1 MSQSMLDA
9 VRGECSARTWSR
21 GVELARRGAVVL
33 LRHDPKEALL
43 RVQVVGRAVSPSV
56 RLFPGDD
63 DWSCD
68 CRGADDPCEHVAAA
82 VIAWRRGLDERP
94 DEAASAPSSTA
105 ARVPARVGY
114 RLTRERERK
123 GSVGL
128 GLQRVIVDA
137 AGERPLQ
144 QALVRPSTSDG
155 RAAIH
160 CEIAASRADLTVE
173 LALGGPRRLSGGRLP
188 PTTLREVLA
197 ALREGEDLTL
207 DGQPVQIGEPRPAL
221 RALVTEEGGGWLLR
235 IEPNPEA
242 GEAFDNGALL
252 DGTVLHPS
260 SEPSLT
266 AAELERLRKGRHL
279 GPTEG
284 TWLASELLPRLQA
297 ELPVQVLSPR
307 LPRAASLP
315 PHLQVQLTREG
326 DTLLALS
333 TIVYGQP
340 PAARVI
346 NGRLVATS
354 GANQVPLRDLEEE
367 LRLTR
372 WLERMTPLR
381 TGRSERF
388 PTAAALALLPAL
400 RSARKVELV
409 DAGEAVARWL
419 TPTAPLLPC
428 VRISAEG
435 FHCDFTVTGT
445 APPAAAG
452 APGGG
457 ATVLAAAG
465 ERRVAA
471 RAVLTAWEQG
481 QQWFALDGGGLA
493 PLPHDWLERYGAQ
506 VAELLAARDE
516 RTEKV
521 PPAARLELARLA
533 AALDLVV
540 PIELA
545 ELRAR
550 LEGTQ
555 ALPALTLPADLR
567 AELRPY
573 QQEGVRWLTLLRDA
587 GIGALLADDMG
598 LGKTLQALCALRGRT
613 LVVAPTSV
621 LRGWAAEVARFRPR
635 LSVSLYH
642 GPGRRL
648 DPSADVT
655 LTSYALLRLDVE
667 GLAAEQWDCLVLDE
681 AQTVRNAESQV
692 AQAAFRLRATWR
704 LALTGTPVENRL
716 EDLWSQLQLLNPGL
730 LGGRS
735 DFTERY
741 ARPIGEGNTAAAEG
755 LRQRTRPFILR
766 RRKAEVARDLPAR
779 SERVLYVQL
788 SAEERRSYDAVLA
801 ATRQEVLQQLGQGGN
816 VLGALAAL
824 LRLRQAACHRGLLPG
839 LLPDGATPPSS
850 SKLELLTETLRQA
863 LAEGHKALVF
873 SQWTSLLDLTEPL
886 LRAAG
891 IDFLRLDG
899 ATRDRQA
906 VIDGFQR
913 AGGPPVLLIS
923 LKAGGVGVTLTAAD
937 HVFLLD
943 PWWNPAVE
951 DQAADRAHRIGQTR
965 PVLIHRLVTED
976 TVEERVLALQQQKR
990 GLAAAALDEG
1000 AVATALTRDEL
1011 LALLD

>member
-1 MSQSMLDA
+1 MSQAMLDA
-9 VRGECSARTWSR
+9 VRQECSARTWSR

-33 LRHDPKEALL
+33 LRQDPSEALL

-56 RLFPGDD
+56 RLFPGDE

-82 VIAWRRGLDERP
+82 VIAWRRGLEERP
-94 DEAASAPSSTA
+94 GEVTPAVAPRA
-105 ARVPARVGY
+105 PARVGY
-114 RLTRERERK
+114 RLTRERAANGR
-123 GSVGL
+123 VGL
-128 GLQRVIVDA
+128 ALQRVVVDA
-137 AGERPLQ
+137 TGEHPLQ
-144 QALVRPSTSDG
+144 QPLVRSSASDG
-155 RAAIH
+155 RAAVRF
-160 CEIAASRADLTVE
+160 EIAASRADLAVE
-173 LALGGPRRLSGGRLP
+173 LALGGPRRVGSGRLP
-188 PTTLREVLA
+188 ATTLREVLA

-207 DGQPVQIGEPRPAL
+207 DGQPVRVGDPRPAL
-221 RALVTEEGGGWLLR
+221 RAVVTDERGGWLVR
-235 IEPNPEA
+235 VEPDPAA

-252 DGTVLHPS
+252 DGSTLHPR
-260 SEPSLT
+260 SEPTLT
-266 AAELERLRKGRHL
+266 AGELERLRQGRHL
-279 GPTEG
+279 AATEG

-297 ELPVQVLSPR
+297 ELPVQVQSTR
-307 LPRAASLP
+307 LPRAEQVP
-315 PHLQVQLTREG
+315 PRLQVELTRDR
-326 DTLLALS
+326 DTLVVLA
-333 TIVYGQP
+333 TIVYGRP
-340 PAARVI
+340 PSARVAD
-346 NGRLVATS
+346 GRLVAAGS
-354 GANQVPLRDLEEE
+354 ASRVPLRDLEEE
-367 LRLTR
+367 LRLAR
-372 WLERMTPLR
+372 WLQRATPLR
-381 TGRSERF
+381 TGHRERLA
-388 PTAAALALLPAL
+388 TAAALPLLAAL
-400 RSARKVELV
+400 RAARDVELL

-419 TPTAPLLPC
+419 APTAPLVPC
-428 VRISAEG
+428 VVLSAEG
-435 FHCDFTVTGT
+435 FRCDFTVAGG
-445 APPAAAG
+445 AAG
-452 APGGG
+452 QG
-457 ATVLAAAG
+457 ATGVAAG

-471 RAVLTAWEQG
+471 GAVLAAWEQG
-481 QQWFALDGGGLA
+481 QQWLALDGGGLA

-506 VAELLAARDE
+506 VAELLAARDG

-521 PPAARLELARLA
+521 SAAARLDLARLA

-540 PIELA
+540 PLELA
-545 ELRAR
+545 ELRGR

-555 ALPALTLPADLR
+555 ALPALALPADLR

-573 QQEGVRWLTLLRDA
+573 QEQGVQWLTLLRDA

-621 LRGWAAEVARFRPR
+621 LRGWAAELARFRPG
-635 LSVSLYH
+635 LSVCIFH
-642 GPGRRL
+642 GANRRL
-648 DPSADVT
+648 DPAADVT
-655 LTSYALLRLDVE
+655 LTSYALLRLEVE
-667 GLAAEQWDCLVLDE
+667 RLAAQAWDCLVLDE

-692 AQAAFRLRATWR
+692 AQAAFRLRASWR

-741 ARPIGEGNTAAAEG
+741 ARPIAEGNTAAAER

-766 RRKAEVARDLPAR
+766 RRKAEVARDLPSR
-779 SERVLYVQL
+779 SEAVLYVQL
-788 SAEERRSYDAVLA
+788 SADERRIYDAVLA
-801 ATRQEVLQQLGQGGN
+801 ATRQEVLTQLGQGGN

-824 LRLRQAACHRGLLPG
+824 LRLRQAACHSALVPG
-839 LLPDGATPPSS
+839 QAAAPSS

-886 LRAAG
+886 LRAAA

-906 VIDGFQR
+906 VIDAFQS
-913 AGGPPVLLIS
+913 AAGPPVLLIS

-965 PVLIHRLVTED
+965 PVLIHRLVAED
-976 TVEERVLALQQQKR
+976 TVEERVLALQQHKR
-990 GLAAAALDEG
+990 ALAAAALDEG
-1000 AVATALTRDEL
+1000 AVAAALTRDEL
-1011 LALLD
+1011 LELLA